1 MLMIDKPVSI
11 GAGAQALHGSLVVPE
26 KTKPCDAVLIWSGS
40 GPTDRDGNSRPGL
53 NNNSLKMLSHA
64 LGEAGYVSL
73 RTDKRGIGESARAVP
88 NEANLRFEDYVD
100 DAVRWARFLK
110 DLPNV
115 RKVFLLGHSEGGLVA
130 TLAAQRFQAA
140 GLVLLA
146 AVGFPAADVIRR
158 QLTAPGI
165 VIPRALLDE
174 IHAIMASL
182 EAGKPVPTVSDD
194 LSPQYRVS
202 VQPYLISWFRYDPV
216 AELRKISAPVL
227 VVQGT
232 NDLQV
237 SLEDAE
243 RLALSSDGI
252 SLLRIKGMNH
262 VLKVSPDD
270 REGNFATYMKPLLPL
285 APGLISAITAFLAA
299 NG

>member
-26 KTKPCDAVLIWSGS
+26 KSKPCDAVLIWSGS

-53 NNNSLKMLSHA
+53 NNNSLKMLAHG
-64 LGEAGYVSL
+64 LGEAGYISL
-73 RTDKRGIGESARAVP
+73 RTDKRGVGKSAPAVS
-88 NEANLRFEDYVD
+88 NEADLRFEDYVD

-110 DLPNV
+110 DVPNV

-146 AVGFPAADVIRR
+146 AVGFPAAEVIRR
-158 QLTAPGI
+158 QLAAPGVI
-165 VIPRALLDE
+165 IPRALLDE
-174 IHAIMASL
+174 IQVIMAAL
-182 EAGKPVPTVSDD
+182 EAGRSVPTVSNE
-194 LSPQYRVS
+194 LAAQYRVS

-216 AELRKISAPVL
+216 AELRKISVPVL

-243 RLALSSDGI
+243 RLALSREGLSV
-252 SLLRIKGMNH
+252 LKIKGMNH
-262 VLKVSPDD
+262 ILKIAPED
-270 REGNFATYMKPLLPL
+270 RGGNFATYMKPLLPL
-285 APGLISAITAFLAA
+285 APGLIPAITAFLAA
-299 NG
+299 NS